1 MAFRRRGRQRS
12 GRGTGN
18 ILDSLMKGIMPLM
31 MMREQSQAAA
41 AREQR
46 ARDEA
51 DRMYGLRRADTLE
64 DQAYNQSFL
73 QAERG
78 RATEDARNVAG
89 LRRTQEVEDARM
101 EALLGLGEDP
111 IAWNM
116 LPSATQDTQV
126 ARVMAQFGEPPDLI
140 NTDLFKS
147 DDESRLAAAMQF
159 TEALPLGEGGQGFLR
174 EGETAAGELARRFH
188 LGPTTEPWG
197 PSPAF
202 PHGLRD
208 LQGQELTETETDI
221 GRPLRDVVGQQQTV
235 EGGIRAEALARTQE
249 TAAARAAGNFPY
261 QASLNAM
268 NMNRAGAAG
277 GRADG
282 FAGEG
287 SPVTIRIG
295 ATETGGLA
303 PRLKEDYRV
312 ATPDGQTYLLEKGW
326 SGNLTLL
333 GTDQVTGI
341 PYVQYLP
348 ISLGVSASE
357 EEGIAASTGVPV
369 GGGRVLKE
377 PVEIDPLD
385 PNVTISPLAANP
397 LPGLGSVQDILDML
411 DLEQVKNWYT
421 KPVRGLR

>member
-1 MAFRRRGRQRS
+1 M
-12 GRGTGN
+12 
-18 ILDSLMKGIMPLM
+18 
-31 MMREQSQAAA
+31 
-41 AREQR
+41 
-46 ARDEA
+46 
-51 DRMYGLRRADTLE
+51 
-64 DQAYNQSFL
+64 
-73 QAERG
+73 
-78 RATEDARNVAG
+78 
-89 LRRTQEVEDARM
+89 VE
-101 EALLGLGEDP
+101 
-111 IAWNM
+111 
-116 LPSATQDTQV
+116 
-126 ARVMAQFGEPPDLI
+126 
-140 NTDLFKS
+140 
-147 DDESRLAAAMQF
+147 
-159 TEALPLGEGGQGFLR
+159 
-174 EGETAAGELARRFH
+174 
-188 LGPTTEPWG
+188 
-197 PSPAF
+197 
-202 PHGLRD
+202 
-208 LQGQELTETETDI
+208 QGQ
-221 GRPLRDVVGQQQTV
+221 QV
-235 EGGIRAEALARTQE
+235 EGSIRAEKQARE
-249 TAAARAAGNFPY
+249 REIVAARGAGNFPFT
-261 QASLNAM
+261 ATLNA
-268 NMNRAGAAG
+268 MNRAGAAG

-357 EEGIAASTGVPV
+357 EEGIAALTGVPV
-369 GGGRVLKE
+369 GGGRVVPE
-377 PVEIDPLD
+377 FEIDPLD